1 MFLYSKTT
9 QSQIIN
15 ESYSSS
21 HMCRCTSIIGNSL
34 VRKSIAEIYG
44 LSPIWNGQLSQDR
57 VCWWLIYL
65 QKEETKKDWSLFSIR
80 EKIKK
85 NSRTNPV
92 ITDPSSLLLYHLEFL
107 IFLPHHSYV
116 LWVWWDEMIH
126 HNYDDFDVDDGND
139 VFWGLDPR
147 KMIMIMVM

>member
-44 LSPIWNGQLSQDR
+44 LSPIWNGQLSQER

-65 QKEETKKDWSLFSIR
+65 QKEETKKDWSLFSNNG
-80 EKIKK
+80 E
-85 NSRTNPV
+85 V
-92 ITDPSSLLLYHLEFL
+92 DA
-107 IFLPHHSYV
+107 
-116 LWVWWDEMIH
+116 
-126 HNYDDFDVDDGND
+126 DDYNDGND
-139 VFWGLDPR
+139 VSEDNCNDDEDGWY
-147 KMIMIMVM
+147 KCN